1 MRQLSNNVLFELF
14 EQTSSNPFLTL
25 ITLSHASFAT
35 LRIVNNSENII
46 SRGDTFLSFPVKI
59 TLPTDDGTS
68 EREVQLE
75 MDNAGLDLI
84 TEIRSVTTPIDVK
97 LEMILASTPDTVEI
111 AIEELKIRN
120 ITYNARSIRGNLYF
134 VDFLNTEMTSEKYTP
149 ILFPGIFS

>member
-149 ILFPGIFS
+149 TLFPGIFS